1 VIVIGGG
8 AKGALLRQ
16 ILADVFGRPVLRPR
30 LLDEATSLGA
40 AVAAG
45 VGVGL
50 FRDFSTVSQFNPVLD
65 GKGSMCFWPISF
77 ENL

>member
-1 VIVIGGG
+1 
-8 AKGALLRQ
+8 
-16 ILADVFGRPVLRPR
+16 VLRPR

-50 FRDFSTVSQFNPVLD
+50 FRDFSTVSQFNPVLGRQAPEPGAQAVYNRLHPVFLAAYEALVPVFD
-65 GKGSMCFWPISF
+65 QLH
-77 ENL
+77 NLSE